1 MKGLCTRNKYGRII
15 YRWEHKEILEDMRRR
30 VIREK
35 KKVKMR
41 NMIIEHIFGTMKRG
55 FNQGYMLMRGKES
68 VSY

>member
-1 MKGLCTRNKYGRII
+1 
-15 YRWEHKEILEDMRRR
+15 
-30 VIREK
+30 
-35 KKVKMR
+35 MR